1 MHDLCAPLQ
10 KNMTRLHNEQ
20 HFSGHLFEKRGLQ
33 DGLDM
38 ERTIHVLI
46 QSMFFHNC
54 LYQQGLLLPH
64 HSYTI
69 KVKEDTIK
77 SLQMIQSD

>member
-1 MHDLCAPLQ
+1 
-10 KNMTRLHNEQ
+10 MTRLNNEQ
-20 HFSGHLFEKRGLQ
+20 QFSGHFFEKRGLQ

-38 ERTIHVLI
+38 ERTIHFSI
-46 QSMFFHNC
+46 QNMFFHNC

>member
-1 MHDLCAPLQ
+1 
-10 KNMTRLHNEQ
+10 MTRLHDEQ
-20 HFSGHLFEKRGLQ
+20 QFSGHFFEKRGLQ

-38 ERTIHVLI
+38 ERTIHFSI
-46 QSMFFHNC
+46 QSMFFHNN
-54 LYQQGLLLPH
+54 YQQGLLLPH

-77 SLQMIQSD
+77 FLQMIQSD

>member
-1 MHDLCAPLQ
+1 
-10 KNMTRLHNEQ
+10 MTRLHNEQ

-46 QSMFFHNC
+46 QSMFFRNC

-77 SLQMIQSD
+77 SLQMIHSD

>member
-1 MHDLCAPLQ
+1 
-10 KNMTRLHNEQ
+10 MTRLHNEQ

-46 QSMFFHNC
+46 QSMFFRNNC

>member
-1 MHDLCAPLQ
+1 
-10 KNMTRLHNEQ
+10 MTRLHNEQ
-20 HFSGHLFEKRGLQ
+20 QFSGHFFEKRGLQ

-38 ERTIHVLI
+38 ERTIHVSI

-64 HSYTI
+64 HFYTI